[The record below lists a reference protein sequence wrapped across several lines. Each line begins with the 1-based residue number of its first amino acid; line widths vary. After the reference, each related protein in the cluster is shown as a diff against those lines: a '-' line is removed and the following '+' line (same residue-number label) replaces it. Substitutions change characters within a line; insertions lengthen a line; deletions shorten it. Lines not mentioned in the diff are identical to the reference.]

1 MDILKR
7 IIFSIILTVVALGAT
22 AQKESP
28 ASFEEANTLIEEKLW
43 DQAVIEWTKLLVKK
57 PLNANYHY
65 KLGMCLLQ
73 TKDKKDALE
82 HLETACG
89 SGKFS
94 KNYDPYDDAEELAP
108 FEALAYLAKAQ
119 HLNNKPEDALDSYEL
134 LKSKLPAKHIL
145 MADLPRQQEMC
156 EEAKLQLKSPKNH
169 KIVSLGAGINTEFKD
184 FNAVA
189 PKDLSMLFF
198 SSNRER
204 ADSSNARYVD
214 PETMEYLDDMYM
226 SFKGAGIKWGA
237 PELLNINASVS
248 DRVCAVSADGHTL
261 FIARGPRDD
270 SEFLM
275 SLLVGETWID
285 PIPLSSTIN
294 SSFQEMDMT
303 VTPDGKT
310 IYFSSNRPNGLGGF
324 DLYRSTLQKNGE
336 WSEPENLGELVNTKY
351 NELSPS
357 IGGNGKI
364 LYFSSEGHNTMGGYD
379 LFSSRIEKKGVL
391 GNAVNV
397 GYPLSTTD
405 DDYYFQAIPV
415 SRKGFITSSKIGGL
429 GLQDIYEVTLARD
442 PNEAP
447 VILKGNVQ
455 LMAGK
460 TLPAGLKL
468 MAKAEGEDLK
478 VEANLE
484 TAVFEMKLPPCA
496 NYKVQVM
503 QDKSV
508 LHEFAVEAC
517 CDESVMTLEHE
528 FYIFPVTKKQPAK
541 NDVAQTKPVKTD
553 NAKALED
560 AAKAAKKAEK
570 EAKKAKEEEEKKA
583 REAAK
588 KAEKKA
594 KDAAKEAEEVA
605 DKIAKAEKQGL
616 AARPK
621 PAGAK
626 EKLAPTQYYFTYG
639 MFKVNLEDMGIF
651 VEEVALLIEKRGLT
665 EIDIYASSSK
675 VPRSNKKS
683 NQELAEQRASDAKET
698 IRKELERMGYV
709 EGIHYK
715 FRKISWGVNGKE
727 FENDAKENRTIYE
740 KSQYVELTA
749 EG

>member
-1 MDILKR
+1 MDTLKK
-7 IIFSIILTVVALGAT
+7 IVFIFLLVSFAPAMM
-22 AQKESP
+22 AQKETP
-28 ASFEEANTLIEEKLW
+28 ANFEEANTLIEEKLW
-43 DQAVIEWTKLLVKK
+43 DQAVIEWRKLLVKK

-65 KLGMCLLQ
+65 KLGRCLME

-94 KNYDPYDDAEELAP
+94 KNYDPYDESEELPP

-134 LKSKLPAKHIL
+134 LKTKISTKHIL
-145 MADLPRQQEMC
+145 MADLSRQQEMC

-169 KIVSLGAGINTEFKD
+169 KIVSLGKGINTEFKD

-189 PKDLSMLFF
+189 PKDLSILYF

-204 ADSSNARYVD
+204 ADSSNARLVD
-214 PETMEYLDDMYM
+214 PETMVYLDDMYM
-226 SFKGAGIKWGA
+226 SFRGASNKWGPA
-237 PELLNINASVS
+237 ELLNINANIS
-248 DRVCAVSADGHTL
+248 DRICAVSADGHSL

-275 SLLVGETWID
+275 SILVGETWID
-285 PIPLSSTIN
+285 PIPLSSSIN

-324 DLYRSTLQKNGE
+324 DLYRSNLQKNRE
-336 WSEPENLGELVNTKY
+336 WSEPENLGELINTKY

-357 IGGNGKI
+357 VGGNGKI

-415 SRKGFITSSKIGGL
+415 SRKGFITSSKIGGS

-442 PNEAP
+442 PNETP
-447 VILKGNVQ
+447 VILKGFVQ

-460 TLPAGLKL
+460 TMPAGLKIL
-468 MAKAEGEDLK
+468 AKAKDEDLK

-484 TAVFEMKLPPCA
+484 SSTFELKLPPCA
-496 NYKVQVM
+496 NYNVQVM
-503 QDKSV
+503 QEKSV
-508 LHEFAVEAC
+508 LHEFTVDAC
-517 CDESVMTLEHE
+517 CDESMMTVEHE
-528 FYIFPVTKKQPAK
+528 FYIFPVIKKQPVKADLAAK
-541 NDVAQTKPVKTD
+541 TT
-553 NAKALED
+553 AKKSEED
-560 AAKAAKKAEK
+560 PDKAAKKAEK
-570 EAKKAKEEEEKKA
+570 EAKKAKEDEEKRLK
-583 REAAK
+583 EAEK

-594 KDAAKEAEEVA
+594 KEAAKEAEQMA
-605 DKIAKAEKQGL
+605 KKIEKAEKQGL

-621 PAGAK
+621 PAGVK
-626 EKLAPTQYYFTYG
+626 EKLTPTQYFFTYG
-639 MFKVNLEDMGIF
+639 MFKVNLEDMGLF
-651 VEEVALLIEKRGLT
+651 VEEVALLIEKRGLV
-665 EIDIYASSSK
+665 EIDVYASSSK

-683 NQELAEQRASDAKET
+683 NEELAEQRASDAKAT

-709 EGIHYK
+709 EGIHFN

-727 FENDAKENRTIYE
+727 FANDAKENMKIYE
-740 KSQYVELTA
+740 KYQYVELSA

>member
-1 MDILKR
+1 MDTLKKLVLLL
-7 IIFSIILTVVALGAT
+7 FLALVAPAMM
-22 AQKESP
+22 AQKETP
-28 ASFEEANTLIEEKLW
+28 ASFDEANTLIEEKLW
-43 DQAVIEWTKLLVKK
+43 DQAVIEWRKLIAKK
-57 PLNANYHY
+57 PMNANYHF
-65 KLGMCLLQ
+65 KLGRCLLE

-94 KNYDPYDDAEELAP
+94 KNYDPYDESEELAP

-119 HLNNKPEDALDSYEL
+119 HLNNKPEDALDSYEM
-134 LKSKLPAKHIL
+134 LKTKLPSKHIL

-169 KIVSLGAGINTEFKD
+169 KIVSLGKGINTEFKD

-189 PKDLSMLFF
+189 PKDLSILYF

-204 ADSSNARYVD
+204 ADSSNARLVD
-214 PETMEYLDDMYM
+214 PETMAYLDDMYM
-226 SFKGAGIKWGA
+226 SFRGASNKWGPA
-237 PELLNINASVS
+237 ELININANVS
-248 DRVCAVSADGHTL
+248 DRVCAISADGHTL
-261 FIARGPRDD
+261 FVSRGPRDD
-270 SEFLM
+270 AEFLM
-275 SLLVGETWID
+275 SMLVGETWID

-324 DLYRSTLQKNGE
+324 DLYRSNLEKNGE
-336 WSEPENLGELVNTKY
+336 WSEPENLGELINTKY

-379 LFSSRIEKKGVL
+379 LFSSKIEKKGVL

-415 SRKGFITSSKIGGL
+415 SRKGFITSSKIGGT

-447 VILKGNVQ
+447 VMLKGFVQ

-460 TLPAGLKL
+460 MMPTGMKIV
-468 MAKAEGEDLK
+468 AKAIDEDLK
-478 VEANLE
+478 VEVNLE
-484 TAVFEMKLPPCA
+484 AMAFEMKLPPCA
-496 NYKVQVM
+496 KYNVQVM
-503 QDKSV
+503 QEKAV
-508 LHEFAVEAC
+508 LNEFTVDAC
-517 CDESVMTLEHE
+517 CDESLMSIEHE
-528 FYIFPVTKKQPAK
+528 FYIFPITKKQPVKADLTAK
-541 NDVAQTKPVKTD
+541 NTP
-553 NAKALED
+553 KATTED
-560 AAKAAKKAEK
+560 PEKAAKKAEK
-570 EAKKAKEEEEKKA
+570 EAKKAKEEEEKKL
-583 REAAK
+583 REAEK

-594 KDAAKEAEEVA
+594 KDAAKEAEQMA
-605 DKIAKAEKQGL
+605 KKIEKAEKQGL

-626 EKLAPTQYYFTYG
+626 EKLTPTQYFFTYG
-639 MFKVNLEDMGIF
+639 VFKVNLEDMGLF
-651 VEEVALLIEKRGLT
+651 VEEVALLVEKRGLV
-665 EIDIYASSSK
+665 EIDVYASSSK
-675 VPRSNKKS
+675 VPRSNKRS
-683 NQELAEQRASDAKET
+683 NEELAEQRASDAKAT

-709 EGIHYK
+709 EGIHFS

-727 FENDAKENRTIYE
+727 FQNDAKESKEIYE
-740 KSQYVELTA
+740 KSQYVELSA